1 MVTCSE
7 EKRKRRRTSWDFGG
21 YFTPFLVSSHS
32 PHPMADQMLGWLVV
46 PKYGIMYENPMKLG
60 RMMNGIQG
68 IPRVTTQGCGFFNGF
83 IWVGPKLLQ
92 FCSWRINESNPR
104 CTVTSLKLPSLCW
117 DLKKGVGM
125 GVFFSAS
132 RGVSLIVTSWGPQ
145 MTAKL
150 TNNLVNQGLF
160 WGYNYSIHAVNH
172 FTKVHIIGGPH
183 LAVLYSH
190 LMIGVLISTN
200 IHMICDFPPLDESSI
215 EGMSWK

>member
-125 GVFFSAS
+125 GVFFPHP
-132 RGVSLIVTSWGPQ
+132 GVLVSLLQVEAPKWQLNWLITWLTRVFFGGITIVFMRWTISPR
-145 MTAKL
+145 
-150 TNNLVNQGLF
+150 
-160 WGYNYSIHAVNH
+160 
-172 FTKVHIIGGPH
+172 FT
-183 LAVLYSH
+183 
-190 LMIGVLISTN
+190 
-200 IHMICDFPPLDESSI
+200 
-215 EGMSWK
+215 

>member
-1 MVTCSE
+1 
-7 EKRKRRRTSWDFGG
+7 
-21 YFTPFLVSSHS
+21 
-32 PHPMADQMLGWLVV
+32 
-46 PKYGIMYENPMKLG
+46 
-60 RMMNGIQG
+60 
-68 IPRVTTQGCGFFNGF
+68 
-83 IWVGPKLLQ
+83 
-92 FCSWRINESNPR
+92 
-104 CTVTSLKLPSLCW
+104 
-117 DLKKGVGM
+117 
-125 GVFFSAS
+125 
-132 RGVSLIVTSWGPQ
+132 

-172 FTKVHIIGGPH
+172 FKVHIIGGPH